1 MVGLLCA
8 YSTVL
13 AIRPVCAFDR
23 EVATI
28 HFRGVFTMQ
37 ILGLLKVLFAIL
49 SWVI

>member
-1 MVGLLCA
+1 MIHPELVTHFRRL
-8 YSTVL
+8 SS
-13 AIRPVCAFDR
+13 IDR